1 MEKWKKRTVEL
12 LSSLAFGGDGDLS
25 VVPYYPQ
32 KIRVGAREEKFFRRS
47 TPQRQGISALR
58 IYNMLSALEG
68 ESRANIHSLMV
79 FKGGEVI
86 SECSSPGYDVT
97 RWHVSHSMAKTV
109 TGMIVG
115 ILVGEGIL
123 DTEMK
128 LTEVFPEVTTRDK
141 KFSDIKLSH
150 LLSMTAGAEFAEAGV
165 VSETGWTESFFAS
178 TVRYAPGTKFSYNSM
193 NSYILARVCER
204 LSGRPFGELAREKFF
219 APLGINSYLWEIGP
233 EGVEKGGWGLY
244 MSPES
249 WARVGIM
256 MMSGGR
262 FMGRRILPE
271 EWVRESTIERAV
283 VPEVNGNFNYGYHL
297 WLSRDGS
304 EILFNGMLGQNV
316 WLCPKNDIM
325 VVMTGGNN
333 EIFQASSALEIIR
346 GYLGGEIRDGEDRGS
361 LELLRRKEA
370 SFFHS
375 RRWVK
380 PTPKRGVLLSK
391 IGLGAGFDLKWYGI
405 MGSYALSKNRAGM
418 LPLVMRAMQNN
429 FSGGIGEISI
439 RVVRREL
446 YFCYVEGGEEYFLHL
461 GTRRYEENILDVR
474 GEKYL
479 VLAMGEAGWSRYGQ
493 REYRIELL
501 MPETAS
507 VRRITLRRG
516 RGERLV
522 IDMTEIP
529 NDTLLEHMIESYCAG
544 NPKLGLGLDI
554 LDKRIGGGRLREGLR
569 TAFSPTLIAVDKSL
583 ENYAE
588 LLESENRRAE
598 ENYQRTRPIKNIIDK
613 LFGDR

>member
-1 MEKWKKRTVEL
+1 
-12 LSSLAFGGDGDLS
+12 
-25 VVPYYPQ
+25 
-32 KIRVGAREEKFFRRS
+32 
-47 TPQRQGISALR
+47 
-58 IYNMLSALEG
+58 
-68 ESRANIHSLMV
+68 
-79 FKGGEVI
+79 
-86 SECSSPGYDVT
+86 
-97 RWHVSHSMAKTV
+97 
-109 TGMIVG
+109 
-115 ILVGEGIL
+115 
-123 DTEMK
+123 
-128 LTEVFPEVTTRDK
+128 
-141 KFSDIKLSH
+141 
-150 LLSMTAGAEFAEAGV
+150 
-165 VSETGWTESFFAS
+165 
-178 TVRYAPGTKFSYNSM
+178 
-193 NSYILARVCER
+193 
-204 LSGRPFGELAREKFF
+204 
-219 APLGINSYLWEIGP
+219 
-233 EGVEKGGWGLY
+233 
-244 MSPES
+244 
-249 WARVGIM
+249 
-256 MMSGGR
+256 
-262 FMGRRILPE
+262 
-271 EWVRESTIERAV
+271 
-283 VPEVNGNFNYGYHL
+283 
-297 WLSRDGS
+297 
-304 EILFNGMLGQNV
+304 
-316 WLCPKNDIM
+316 
-325 VVMTGGNN
+325 
-333 EIFQASSALEIIR
+333 
-346 GYLGGEIRDGEDRGS
+346 
-361 LELLRRKEA
+361 
-370 SFFHS
+370 
-375 RRWVK
+375 VK
-380 PTPKRGVLLSK
+380 PTPKRGILLSK

-446 YFCYVEGGEEYFLHL
+446 YFCYVEGGEEYSLHL